1 MACMVLGEDL
11 VQPPG
16 QPLMRDALARRVLDL
31 PTSMSV
37 ALAGVPWD
45 WSISGRPGPRFAPQ
59 EIRRNMLSL
68 YPHAPGSGGIGE
80 RPYDVGDLRVAPG
93 DHAKTMRRLRG
104 LSRALYG
111 SFRSV
116 LWLGGDHSITE
127 YIVEGLVEQRGRAT
141 ILVLDAHYD
150 MRSVEEG
157 LSSGT
162 WLWSLK
168 EKLGD
173 RIEAVVAGVEDYLN
187 PGYLAERA
195 RKVGVRVIP
204 ASTIR
209 DHGPAPVLEALDEA
223 REGPLYVSVDM
234 DHLGQA
240 YAPGVNSPNPLG
252 LDPQSTIRVLDSLRE
267 TGRCPAGA
275 DIVEYAPTLD
285 PLGSTGRLAGF
296 IALRLASWMVECSAP
311 G

>member
-1 MACMVLGEDL
+1 MVLREDL

-16 QPLMRDALARRVLDL
+16 APLLRDSSAVRVSDL
-31 PTSMSV
+31 STSMNV
-37 ALAGVPWD
+37 AMAGVPWD

-59 EIRRNMLSL
+59 EIRRFMLSL
-68 YPHAPGSGGIGE
+68 YPHAPGAGDVGE
-80 RPYDVGDLRVAPG
+80 RPYDVGDLKVAPG
-93 DHAKTMRRLRG
+93 DYGKTSRRLRS

-111 SFRSV
+111 SFSAV

-127 YIVEGLVEQRGRAT
+127 HIVEGLVEARGRVVV
-141 ILVLDAHYD
+141 LVLDAHYD

-173 RIEAVVAGVEDYLN
+173 KVEAVVAGVEDYLN

-195 RKVGVRVIP
+195 RKASVRVIP
-204 ASTIR
+204 ASTLR
-209 DHGPAPVLEALDEA
+209 SHGPAPVLEALE
-223 REGPLYVSVDM
+223 ETPGLLYVSVDM
-234 DHLGQA
+234 DHLSQA

-252 LDPQSTIRVLDSLRE
+252 LDPWTTISLLDALRE
-267 TGRCPAGA
+267 TGRCPVGS

-296 IALRLASWMVECSAP
+296 IAVRLASWMVQCNAK